1 MTTEEKIRGAY
12 ERITTESGFKQTV
25 GGFICFK
32 AGYLAMLNSLE
43 NVWAETAVGCAEEL
57 YRLPEG
63 VTK

>member
-1 MTTEEKIRGAY
+1 MTEEKIREAY

-43 NVWAETAVGCAEEL
+43 PTNYYVSHSATI
-57 YRLPEG
+57 YHLPGG
-63 VTK
+63 VTRD

>member
-1 MTTEEKIRGAY
+1 MTTEQKIREAY

-43 NVWAETAVGCAEEL
+43 RAGGCGGMEL
-57 YRLPEG
+57 YYLPNG
-63 VTK
+63 VTRD

>member
-1 MTTEEKIRGAY
+1 MTEEKIREAY

-25 GGFICFK
+25 GGFILFK

-43 NVWAETAVGCAEEL
+43 LDEMSCSIL

-63 VTK
+63 VTRAL